1 MQGAPRQRLVA
12 LATLIA
18 FAGIMVLMFALS
30 YHVRIPWVLEQP
42 RTADPFVRAL
52 QDNYNAISSRYSK
65 DVAQQ
70 FVTLRVLGIP
80 LVVLSVVVGL
90 RWVLSMAG
98 LALTKLSINRHC
110 VLFVIG
116 LGTSF
121 FAVHQAFYSTDAMD
135 VAGQRVLPSARGP
148 LAGLIEYWFF
158 YVAMTPGML
167 IAQIVLAVAVVA
179 TYFGKTG
186 ND

>member
-1 MQGAPRQRLVA
+1 
-12 LATLIA
+12 
-18 FAGIMVLMFALS
+18 MVLMFALS
-30 YHVRIPWVLEQP
+30 YHVRIPWVLEQSRP
-42 RTADPFVRAL
+42 ADPFVRAL
-52 QDNYNAISSRYSK
+52 QDNYKAISSRYSR

-70 FVTLRVLGIP
+70 FVTLRMLGIP
-80 LVVLSVVVGL
+80 FVVLSVVVGL
-90 RWVLSMAG
+90 RWVLPMAG
-98 LALTKLSINRHC
+98 LALTKLSINRIS

-135 VAGQRVLPSARGP
+135 IAEQRVLPSARGP

-158 YVAMTPGML
+158 YVAMTPAML
-167 IAQIVLAVAVVA
+167 VGQIVLAIAIVA
-179 TYFGKTG
+179 TYFGKIG